1 MLSISKFYNSHFINE
16 LIRAGIFMKLNKESI
31 SRFIKMNQRVLRV
44 AKRPG
49 REEYINVAKIT
60 GLGIIVIGV
69 VGFVIS
75 LIAQLLGSVWNQQF
89 KVN

>member
-1 MLSISKFYNSHFINE
+1 MKFD
-16 LIRAGIFMKLNKESI
+16 RESI
-31 SRFIKMNQRVLRV
+31 VRFMKMNQRVLRV

-49 REEYINVAKIT
+49 KEEFINVAKIT

-75 LIAQLLGSVWNQQF
+75 LISQLIGYL
-89 KVN
+89 

>member
-1 MLSISKFYNSHFINE
+1 
-16 LIRAGIFMKLNKESI
+16 MKLNKEYI

-75 LIAQLLGSVWNQQF
+75 LIAQLLGSV
-89 KVN
+89 

>member
-1 MLSISKFYNSHFINE
+1 
-16 LIRAGIFMKLNKESI
+16 MKLNKESI

>member
-1 MLSISKFYNSHFINE
+1 
-16 LIRAGIFMKLNKESI
+16 MKVNKESI

-44 AKRPG
+44 AKRPD
-49 REEYINVAKIT
+49 REEFINVAKIT

-75 LIAQLLGSVWNQQF
+75 LIAQVLGYL
-89 KVN
+89 

>member
-1 MLSISKFYNSHFINE
+1 
-16 LIRAGIFMKLNKESI
+16 MKLNKESI

-75 LIAQLLGSVWNQQF
+75 LIAQLLGSV
-89 KVN
+89 